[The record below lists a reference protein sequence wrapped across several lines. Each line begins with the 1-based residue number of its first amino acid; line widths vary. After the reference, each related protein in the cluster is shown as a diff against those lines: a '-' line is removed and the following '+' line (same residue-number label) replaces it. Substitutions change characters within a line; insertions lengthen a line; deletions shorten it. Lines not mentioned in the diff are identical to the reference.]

1 MTLTITPVHDPE
13 GVDLGA
19 GIFDILCDNN
29 YTANGYVLTADL
41 FSRRAIQAL
50 IPVQKGTA
58 NRVITY
64 DPTSTTA
71 GKLRV
76 WTALGTEATGAS
88 DQSSI
93 SCRCRVVGPHI

>member
-1 MTLTITPVHDPE
+1 MTLTITAVHDPD
-13 GVDLGA
+13 GTDRDA
-19 GIFDILCDNN
+19 GTFDILCDNA

-41 FSRRAIQAL
+41 FSRRSL
-50 IPVQKGTA
+50 FSVTPVQKGTA

-64 DPTSTTA
+64 DPGTDTT

-76 WTALGTEATGAS
+76 WTALGTEAAGAS

-93 SCRCRVVGPHI
+93 SCRCRVVGPRA